1 MGVLV
6 AALSATAMLALT
18 ASPASALEGGAAMPE
33 PVVVVANT
41 RFFPMLEGI
50 VLAPGERAHRDL
62 NLSHFTRVSLLA
74 AAGSGP
80 NQGRVAVITAFGP
93 PAVPV
98 PNRLDL
104 VFDGGTAARR
114 GDTLAV
120 MGPRLRVEVVNVSRQ
135 PVELSVSAYA
145 SK

>member
-1 MGVLV
+1 
-6 AALSATAMLALT
+6 
-18 ASPASALEGGAAMPE
+18 
-33 PVVVVANT
+33 
-41 RFFPMLEGI
+41 
-50 VLAPGERAHRDL
+50 
-62 NLSHFTRVSLLA
+62 VSLLA

-135 PVELSVSAYA
+135 PVELSLSAYA